1 MATFNIDLAQ
11 FQMFLLVFI
20 RVGAIMMSAPILG
33 RKNIPVVFKAGLAL
47 SVSIIL
53 LPILNL
59 EPFPY
64 LSEAIPFSI
73 GVVSEIMLGIII
85 GLSVNM
91 IFAGIQLAG
100 QLTGYQMGFAIA
112 NVMDPLTGSQS
123 SIFAG
128 LLNGDNSGAV
138 DDGRGHVKEDLNDEV
153 LELTEAQKRVI
164 GLSLVQAGPGSLYNE
179 LSLMGE
185 IRLNE
190 DRVAHVVPKVPGV
203 VLSVAASLGNEV
215 KIGQILAT
223 IESAELAESKADY
236 LEKLRQLEIAKK
248 AYKRK
253 KYFNPEL
260 CGSRS

>member
-33 RKNIPVVFKAGLAL
+33 RKNIPLVFKAGLAI

-64 LSEAIPFSI
+64 FSEAIPFSI

-85 GLSVNM
+85 GLSVNI

-112 NVMDPLTGSQS
+112 NVMDPLTGRQS

-128 LLNGDNSGAV
+128 LLNIVALLLFLT
-138 DDGRGHVKEDLNDEV
+138 LN
-153 LELTEAQKRVI
+153 
-164 GLSLVQAGPGSLYNE
+164 
-179 LSLMGE
+179 
-185 IRLNE
+185 
-190 DRVAHVVPKVPGV
+190 AHHWF
-203 VLSVAASLGNEV
+203 LRS
-215 KIGQILAT
+215 
-223 IESAELAESKADY
+223 LAESFKLVPLFTFHISGSLAEHFIRIGTNMFIVAVKVAAPVMAALLLTSVALGIVARTVPRMNIFLVAMPLKIVLGIMFISFSLPYLASFLKYTFNGLGNSMNLLLKAM
-236 LEKLRQLEIAKK
+236 
-248 AYKRK
+248 
-253 KYFNPEL
+253 
-260 CGSRS
+260 